1 MPPTDKPALHDPQ
14 LDTSVSR
21 REFTRRAA
29 FCTAGLL
36 GYPDL
41 HRDAARGAVAAPEP
55 PSPSH
60 DPAQIPTGAP
70 KLSPQSQ
77 AETDARYQAIINQY
91 GDRFSD
97 AQKTDLKRLCIF
109 AQPPLDR
116 IRAYAVGN
124 SDLPALYLKPLVDRD
139 KKPPASGS
147 LKLSS
152 PAADKPSK
160 PAKPA
165 PTAKPTA
172 PAKQPTVDKP

>member
-1 MPPTDKPALHDPQ
+1 MVTTMPPTDKPAPHDPQ

-21 REFTRRAA
+21 REFARRAVV
-29 FCTAGLL
+29 G
-36 GYPDL
+36 
-41 HRDAARGAVAAPEP
+41 AASAAVLPLRKLVPSAAASEP
-55 PSPSH
+55 PQPSQASP
-60 DPAQIPTGAP
+60 QTPTGAP

-77 AETDARYQAIINQY
+77 AEADSRYQAILNQY

-147 LKLSS
+147 RNPSA
-152 PAADKPSK
+152 PAA
-160 PAKPA
+160 
-165 PTAKPTA
+165 
-172 PAKQPTVDKP
+172 AKQPTMDKP

>member
-1 MPPTDKPALHDPQ
+1 MPLTDKPASHDPQ
-14 LDTSVSR
+14 LGTSVSR

-36 GYPDL
+36 AYPDL
-41 HRDAARGAVAAPEP
+41 HREAADGAAAAPEP
-55 PSPSH
+55 PQPSH
-60 DPAQIPTGAP
+60 APAQTPTGAP

-77 AETDARYQAIINQY
+77 TEADSRYQAIINQY

-124 SDLPALYLKPLVDRD
+124 RDLPALYLKPLVERD
-139 KKPPASGS
+139 KTPPASGS

-152 PAADKPSK
+152 ATAEKPSA

-165 PTAKPTA
+165 RTA
-172 PAKQPTVDKP
+172 PAKQPTMDKP

>member
-1 MPPTDKPALHDPQ
+1 MPPIHKPAPHDPQ

-36 GYPDL
+36 AYPDL
-41 HRDAARGAVAAPEP
+41 HPDAAHGAAAPEP
-55 PSPSH
+55 PQPSPA
-60 DPAQIPTGAP
+60 PAQTPTGAP
-70 KLSPQSQ
+70 QLSPPSQ
-77 AETDARYQAIINQY
+77 AEADSRYQAIIHQY

-147 LKLSS
+147 RKLSS
-152 PAADKPSK
+152 PAGEKPS
-160 PAKPA
+160 
-165 PTAKPTA
+165 A
-172 PAKQPTVDKP
+172 PAKQPTMDKP

>member
-1 MPPTDKPALHDPQ
+1 M
-14 LDTSVSR
+14 SR

-36 GYPDL
+36 AYPDL
-41 HRDAARGAVAAPEP
+41 HRDADHGAAAAPDP
-55 PSPSH
+55 PQPSH
-60 DPAQIPTGAP
+60 APAQTPTGAP

-77 AETDARYQAIINQY
+77 TEADSRYQAIIIQY

-147 LKLSS
+147 RKPSA
-152 PAADKPSK
+152 PAA
-160 PAKPA
+160 
-165 PTAKPTA
+165 
-172 PAKQPTVDKP
+172 AKQPAMDKP

>member
-1 MPPTDKPALHDPQ
+1 MPPTDKPAPHDPQ

-21 REFTRRAA
+21 REFARRAVV
-29 FCTAGLL
+29 G
-36 GYPDL
+36 
-41 HRDAARGAVAAPEP
+41 AASAAVLPLRELVPSAAASEP
-55 PSPSH
+55 PQPSQ
-60 DPAQIPTGAP
+60 ASSQTPTGAP

-77 AETDARYQAIINQY
+77 AEADSRYQTILNQY

-97 AQKTDLKRLCIF
+97 AQKTDLKRLCNF

-147 LKLSS
+147 RKPSA
-152 PAADKPSK
+152 PAA
-160 PAKPA
+160 
-165 PTAKPTA
+165 
-172 PAKQPTVDKP
+172 AKQPAMDKP

>member
-1 MPPTDKPALHDPQ
+1 MPPTDKPAPHDPQ

-21 REFTRRAA
+21 REFTRKAA

-36 GYPDL
+36 AYPDL
-41 HRDAARGAVAAPEP
+41 HRDAAHGAAEP
-55 PSPSH
+55 PQPSH
-60 DPAQIPTGAP
+60 ALAQTPTGAP
-70 KLSPQSQ
+70 QLSPQSQ
-77 AETDARYQAIINQY
+77 AEADSRYQAIINQY

-124 SDLPALYLKPLVDRD
+124 RDLPALYLKPLVDRD

-147 LKLSS
+147 LKPSS
-152 PAADKPSK
+152 PAAEKPS
-160 PAKPA
+160 A
-165 PTAKPTA
+165 PAKPTA
-172 PAKQPTVDKP
+172 PAKQPTMDKP